1 MSRGA
6 RGQTGKERDIEA
18 IVSGAMGDSVTPARL
33 LDSNTEGFLRRLLR
47 MLGVGSG
54 EQSVEGPFTEY
65 LNTDE
70 QLHYLFHSTGTLTI
84 PRSENPNVETD
95 DAIIDT
101 SIISPSVA
109 LVTDTRTV
117 YVYGHGDRE
126 QVLSIPHE
134 DVLSVDYRDLKLNKG
149 MKIRTAQWRGDFT
162 MWSTDPFAGELSD
175 AAAYVHS
182 KSGSEGEYRAYDF
195 DSEGF
200 DAAREALGIQLGHI
214 EEITEDIDTRRLLDL
229 AVTGAKVGAKRGQY
243 TAGVG
248 FLLGAGYGIWAE
260 LSESDGSDVSEENI
274 DPETTAEMM
283 LRWQRAGESHGK
295 GVELASGALGA
306 AIAIDEQ
313 TSGRHVSRALAEL
326 DVEWMSR
333 QLEAGNAPEAGLQV
347 ASQMIEPYSEAV
359 ASLLDDDFFTELARE
374 EGE

>member
-6 RGQTGKERDIEA
+6 RGQTEGERDIEA
-18 IVSGAMGDSVTPARL
+18 IVSGAMGDSVTPSRL
-33 LDSNTEGFLRRLLR
+33 LDSNTEGFFRRLLR
-47 MLGVGSG
+47 TLGVGSG
-54 EQSVEGPFTEY
+54 DQSVEGPFTPY

-84 PRSENPNVETD
+84 PRSENPNVETE
-95 DAIIDT
+95 DAILES

-109 LVTDTRTV
+109 LVTDTRMV

-126 QVLSIPHE
+126 QVVSIPHE

-182 KSGSEGEYRAYDF
+182 KSGSEGEYREYDF

-200 DAAREALGIQLGHI
+200 RTAREALGLQLDHLEAI
-214 EEITEDIDTRRLLDL
+214 ADHIDTKQVLDS
-229 AVTGAKVGAKRGQY
+229 AVYGAKVGAKRGQQ
-243 TAGVG
+243 TAVVG
-248 FLLGAGYGIWAE
+248 FLLGAGYGIWTE
-260 LSESDGSDVSEENI
+260 LGGSGGKDVSEETI
-274 DPETTAEMM
+274 DPERTAEMM
-283 LRWQRAGESHGK
+283 LRWQRAGEAHGK
-295 GVELASGALGA
+295 EVGLASGALGA

-313 TSGRHVSRALAEL
+313 TSGRHVSTALAGL
-326 DVEWMSR
+326 DVEWVSR
-333 QLEAGNAPEAGLQV
+333 QLEAGNTPEAGLQV

-359 ASLLDDDFFTELARE
+359 ASLLDDDFFTELARGAPE
-374 EGE
+374 